1 MVLGISGVIRCFLC
15 LSTVRFSIFI
25 NSTSCGFFQSTR
37 GLRQGD
43 SLSLLLFV
51 LVMEAL
57 SGLIDRAI
65 AGGFFEG
72 FSVTNLH
79 NTALK
84 VSHLVFTDDTL
95 IICSAD
101 RDQLLHLKGVLLC
114 IEAVSGLCINL
125 DKSEIVPVGS
135 VPKVHALA

>member
-1 MVLGISGVIRCFLC
+1 MVLGISGVIGCFLC

-25 NSTSCGFFQSTR
+25 NGTSCGFFQSTR

-43 SLSLLLFV
+43 FLSLLLFV

-65 AGGFFEG
+65 VGGFFEG
-72 FSVTNLH
+72 FSINNLH

-95 IICSAD
+95 IICGAD

-114 IEAVSGLCINL
+114 IEAVSRLCINL

-135 VPKVHALA
+135 VSKVHALA